1 MVNPGYMDMEPGPR
15 FIMNPDKALNITH
28 KRIWLDLNIKMDPD
42 QAFSLIQVRNC
53 SLIRIRIK
61 FEFELGSVYG
71 GLLTKN
77 LEFSMVTQK

>member
-15 FIMNPDKALNITH
+15 SIMNPDQALSITH
-28 KRIWLDLNIKMDPD
+28 KRIWLDLNIVRDPD
-42 QAFSLIQVRNC
+42 PAFSLIQVRNY

-77 LEFSMVTQK
+77 LEFSMVTRK